1 MFLWRSLD
9 PRTVTSV
16 LGWMAERQRGKADAA
31 RPTTVSSRPASAEVH
46 AAPER
51 GRPRGDG
58 DRG

>member
-9 PRTVTSV
+9 PRTVSSV

-31 RPTTVSSRPASAEVH
+31 RQATVSSRPVPTEVH

-51 GRPRGDG
+51 GRPRSDG